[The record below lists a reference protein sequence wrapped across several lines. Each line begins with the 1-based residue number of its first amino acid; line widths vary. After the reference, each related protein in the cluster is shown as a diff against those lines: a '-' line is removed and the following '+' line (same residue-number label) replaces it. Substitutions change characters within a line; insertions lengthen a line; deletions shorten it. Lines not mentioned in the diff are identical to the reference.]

1 MVIIMKEGVLRQ
13 TIYRWELL
21 TFKMAKTV
29 KKSRA
34 DVERV
39 VHEKQKDFE
48 TRIDTIRAELV
59 EAPEQVERSLR
70 DLKAGL
76 EDMFDDVSKSL
87 DSARE
92 NIDDAIQTSRETIQE
107 RPLIAVAAALAVGV
121 AIGLILGSR
130 RRRRRN

>member
-1 MVIIMKEGVLRQ
+1 MKEGVRRQ
-13 TIYRWELL
+13 IINGGELPA
-21 TFKMAKTV
+21 FKMAKSVT
-29 KKSRA
+29 KARA
-34 DVERV
+34 DAERV

-59 EAPEQVERSLR
+59 EAPEQVEKSLR

-76 EDMFDDVSKSL
+76 GDMFDDVSKSL

-107 RPLIAVAAALAVGV
+107 RPLIAVGAALAVGV

-130 RRRRRN
+130 RRRRK